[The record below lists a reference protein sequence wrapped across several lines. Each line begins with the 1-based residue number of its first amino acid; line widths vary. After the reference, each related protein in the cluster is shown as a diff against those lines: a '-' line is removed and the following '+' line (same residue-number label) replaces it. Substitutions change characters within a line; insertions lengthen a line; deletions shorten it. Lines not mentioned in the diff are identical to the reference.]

1 MIRERPIDVEQSEE
15 INNLTEVFCYLLS
28 FMYNNYPCLRERIK
42 KITFF
47 HTCLLE
53 IRNKILQALAKR
65 QGKEKKSED
74 HMLSIYLNA
83 GTRPIVTIAKNG
95 VGAFILPCRMIVFN
109 YCERGGSS
117 RGIVEYLKN
126 RVIDFAKENPQIEI
140 KISPRPSKHPVI
152 RGVYLNNKE
161 KDICV
166 KNMKI
171 NEIEEKVQLLKDSS
185 DYM

>member
-1 MIRERPIDVEQSEE
+1 MPR
-15 INNLTEVFCYLLS
+15 
-28 FMYNNYPCLRERIK
+28 
-42 KITFF
+42 
-47 HTCLLE
+47 
-53 IRNKILQALAKR
+53 
-65 QGKEKKSED
+65 
-74 HMLSIYLNA
+74 
-83 GTRPIVTIAKNG
+83 TRPIVTIAKNG

-185 DYM
+185 GVTAKRRFKKPVISTTPSVRDYM